1 MNRVGVGLA
10 ALLIVAAI
18 VAFLTFNQMRTVNR
32 PDDGEPSAVQQAQQ
46 AVEAL
51 NDAQR
56 DLLNVEVNP

>member
-32 PDDGEPSAVQQAQQ
+32 PDDGEPAAVQQAQE

-51 NDAQR
+51 NAAQR
-56 DLLNVEVNP
+56 DLLEQVSNP